1 MRNLCGSHKAFQ
13 LKIDTHYSWEYLLIA
28 VVRRA
33 VLDGDWNWVEDV
45 GVDICELAGI
55 DPLAFQRRME
65 ASRGRP
71 TM

>member
-1 MRNLCGSHKAFQ
+1 MRNSCDSRRAFQ
-13 LKIDTHYSWEYLLIA
+13 LRIDTHYSWEYLLIA

-33 VLDGDWNWVEDV
+33 VLDGDWEWVSDV
-45 GVDICELAGI
+45 GVDFCELAGI

-65 ASRGRP
+65 AERGR